1 MKEIQSS
8 GLQKWVN
15 ILLLFS
21 LSVVI
26 MYYAK
31 TFFVPL
37 IIGGLLALLLI
48 PFCRW
53 LERKGINRGIA
64 SFIGVITLAAVVS
77 GIIALLSWQLS
88 GMGNDLGMI
97 QQNLT
102 KQISRLQ
109 QYLASN
115 LGISKEQQ
123 SKFFNDQRE
132 QSGKNISGTITS
144 FIAGILGIATQT
156 ILVLVYMF
164 LFIYSRLRI
173 KNFILRLVPPKDED
187 DTQDVLT
194 QTSKVVQ
201 QYLAGMG
208 LMIFSLWVMYGIGF
222 SIIGVKYAL
231 FFAVLCGI
239 LEIIPFVGN
248 LTGTIITVIMSLT
261 QGADG
266 GLIVAIFITYAVVQL
281 IQTYVLEPLVVG
293 SQVRINPLFII
304 IALIAGELVWGIGGM
319 VLAIPLV
326 GVCKIICQHVETLK
340 PYAMLIGN
348 EEPKPTKVV
357 LKNKKTGKNAN

>member
-1 MKEIQSS
+1 MQPSV
-8 GLQKWVN
+8 LQKWVN

-21 LSVVI
+21 LSIVI

-31 TFFVPL
+31 PFLVPL
-37 IIGGLLALLLI
+37 IIGGLLALLFI
-48 PFCRW
+48 PLSRW
-53 LERKGINRGIA
+53 LENKGVNRGISSLVCVITFA
-64 SFIGVITLAAVVS
+64 GVIS

-88 GMGNDLGMI
+88 DMGNDLSVI
-97 QQNLT
+97 QQNIT
-102 KQISRLQ
+102 KQINKIQ

-123 SKFFNDQRE
+123 SKFYDDQRTE
-132 QSGKNISGTITS
+132 SGKNITGIITS
-144 FIAGILGIATQT
+144 FIGGFLGIATQT

-173 KNFILRLVPPKDED
+173 KNFILRIVPPKDED
-187 DTQDVLT
+187 DTLDVLT

-201 QYLAGMG
+201 QYLLGMG
-208 LMIFSLWVMYGIGF
+208 LMILSLWIMYGIGF

-239 LEIIPFVGN
+239 LEIVPFVGN
-248 LTGTIITVIMSLT
+248 LTGTIITVFMSLA

-266 GLIVAIFITYAVVQL
+266 GLIVAILITYAVVQL
-281 IQTYVLEPLVVG
+281 LQTYVLEPLVVG

-326 GVCKIICQHVETLK
+326 GISKIICQHVEALK
-340 PYAMLIGN
+340 PYALLMGN
-348 EEPKPTKVV
+348 EAPKPTGIV
-357 LKNKKTGKNAN
+357 LKNKRKN